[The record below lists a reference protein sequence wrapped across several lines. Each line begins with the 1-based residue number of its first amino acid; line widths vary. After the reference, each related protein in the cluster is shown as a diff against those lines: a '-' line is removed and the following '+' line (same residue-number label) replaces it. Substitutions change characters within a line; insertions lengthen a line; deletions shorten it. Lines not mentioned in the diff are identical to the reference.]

1 MKIIIPARRG
11 SKGLPYKNRKLL
23 DYTLS
28 KIPADFNKDVI
39 VSTDDEFII
48 DKTKDIFS
56 TIKRDKALSTDNAST
71 KDVVLDVIKNFK
83 IDDNEI
89 ILMLYLTYPE
99 REWSE
104 IEKALEFFKN
114 FEGATSLLCKKK
126 VKSHP
131 WLCLI
136 EEGHLGRQI
145 ASHNLYRR
153 QDYPKCFEIS
163 HYISVFYASEVNF
176 LNKNLYNDN
185 TVFYP
190 IEEKVDI
197 DSYKDL
203 KRFYDQDNC

>member
-1 MKIIIPARRG
+1 MKIIIPARKG
-11 SKGLPYKNRKLL
+11 SKGLPHKNRKLL

-48 DKTKDIFS
+48 QKTKDIFS
-56 TIKRDKALSTDNAST
+56 TLKRGRPLSTDNAST

-114 FEGATSLLCKKK
+114 FEGAASLLCKKK

-136 EEGHLGRQI
+136 EEGYLGRQI
-145 ASHNLYRR
+145 TSHNLYRR